1 MILLVD
7 IGNTRVKWAMQSAGH
22 TSPQRAAE
30 HAQWSADDWQRELF
44 DGLPVA
50 RVLAATVAGA
60 DSRRALETAARLAGT
75 TRVEFVTSTAAMAGV
90 RNAYPEPGLLGVD
103 RWVAVIGAFHLAHGA
118 CCVVDVGTAAT
129 LDTVDASG
137 QHLGGFIVPG
147 PQMMVRSLYAGTSNL
162 AAHTAASP
170 VGGLELFAD
179 NTRDAI
185 ERGCRVALAALIDR
199 TYAELVRRTQ
209 ATPRLYCTGGA
220 VDEVLP
226 YVLAPHERVP
236 DLVLRGLAHIAE
248 ALPERR
254 PAAAVQ
260 PR

>member
-1 MILLVD
+1 VILLVD

-30 HAQWSADDWQRELF
+30 HARWSADDWQRELF